1 MPQNRYGNCA
11 AATVDLLQSAQC
23 PYRHG
28 SVCPHT
34 ASALCVSYQAPRMPP
49 GLGEGLFS
57 GSKSLHI
64 VVDVWQGALLA
75 TDTVGV
81 LTRAL
86 PWLPAEGLASAAILI
101 QRLATADKTQA
112 GRQAAAQFI
121 AAGGL
126 QLSVLER

>member
-1 MPQNRYGNCA
+1 M
-11 AATVDLLQSAQC
+11 
-23 PYRHG
+23 
-28 SVCPHT
+28 CPHT
-34 ASALCVSYQAPRMPP
+34 ASALCVSYQGCRLRPECHGA
-49 GLGEGLFS
+49 LG
-57 GSKSLHI
+57 KASLVRLKILI